1 MYIARQPIF
10 NRDMKVY
17 AYELLYRSNID
28 SLEFGGVSSQV
39 ATATVMAGLFE
50 NGVKNITDGKKAFV
64 NFDEDLLFSDIP
76 YLFKPKQLVIENL
89 ETVRATKEVIERVK
103 KLREDGYTIALDD
116 FVEDYDTY
124 DLVDHARIIKF
135 DLIATPL
142 NEIEDSVKKALK
154 DGKLILAEKVETI
167 DEFRKA
173 KEMGFH
179 LFQGFFFQKPYI
191 VSKSEGKISHTA
203 HYALILSELNSVEPS
218 FQRLAEIF
226 ETNIDL
232 AYKVIKLAGN
242 KSFDD
247 DIYSIKKALVYMGLA
262 DLKLWV
268 SILMM
273 RDVGTH
279 KSPELVRLSLVR
291 AKFGE
296 LLCKRKIVD
305 TMPLESFMLGL
316 FSTIDA
322 VMDQNMDTLMM
333 DMPFS
338 DELKNGLVRKSGHLK
353 DLFDFMVAYEEGKLN
368 SSDVPI
374 MLDEEKT
381 TIVYNSYLE
390 ALSWGGEMYKEMD
403 RVS

>member
-17 AYELLYRSNID
+17 AYELLYRDDINSSRFGSTSN
-28 SLEFGGVSSQV
+28 QV

-50 NGVKNITDGKKAFV
+50 NGINNITDGKKAFV
-64 NFDEDLLFSDIP
+64 NFDEEMLFSDVP
-76 YLFKPKQLVIENL
+76 YLFKPNELVIENL
-89 ETVRATKEVIERVK
+89 ETVRATEQVVDRIT

-116 FVEDYDTY
+116 FVEDYDSY
-124 DLVDHARIIKF
+124 DLVEQARIIKF

-142 NEIEDSVKKALK
+142 SEISEPVKKALR
-154 DGKLILAEKVETI
+154 DGKLILAEKVESLE
-167 DEFRKA
+167 EFEEA
-173 KEMGFH
+173 KRMGFH

-191 VSKSEGKISHTA
+191 VSKSESKVSYAA
-203 HYALILSELNSVEPS
+203 HYALILSELNKSEPS
-218 FQRLAEIF
+218 FQKLAEIF

-242 KSFDD
+242 KNIDE
-247 DIYSIKKALVYMGLA
+247 DIYSIKKALVYMGFA

-273 RDVGTH
+273 RDIGSH
-279 KSPELVRLSLVR
+279 KSPELMRLALVR
-291 AKFGE
+291 AKFAE

-316 FSTIDA
+316 FSTLDA
-322 VMDQNMDTLMM
+322 LMDEDMLTLML

-338 DELKNGLVRKSGHLK
+338 EELKNGLIRKSGQLK
-353 DLFDFMVAYEEGKLN
+353 DLFDFMIAYESGNLGELENPILREGADTNL
-368 SSDVPI
+368 
-374 MLDEEKT
+374 
-381 TIVYNSYLE
+381 VYESYLE
-390 ALSWGGEMYKEMD
+390 AVAWGGEMYKEMK